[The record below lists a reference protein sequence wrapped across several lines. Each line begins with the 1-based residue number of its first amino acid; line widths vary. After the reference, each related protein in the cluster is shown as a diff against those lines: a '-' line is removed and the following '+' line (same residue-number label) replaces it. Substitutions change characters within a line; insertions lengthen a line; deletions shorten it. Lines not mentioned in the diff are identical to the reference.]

1 MVSRFDFTLGSVEA
15 VVVGRAVGVDVRV
28 FPLRISNTT
37 VDPVRFA
44 RLARQVYFDM
54 EERKL
59 SIRGELLPE
68 VRQAFE
74 LVRDNRVSV
83 TASGTDVEHGD
94 VTVYAAT
101 DGAQALTIGQA
112 PGEDTLYFTL
122 LPDEEFVNLIAETL
136 PPADAAPTRT
146 LSVSRREDRPR
157 SAMAARRIEQKQ
169 FDEEE
174 TAAFGNLEVASVIS
188 ARRPGRS
195 AGYGD
200 GDEELLEEILAGPRL
215 GGGYFTASGRGR
227 HGERRSAS
235 PVSWLDTESGR
246 YLVHTSTD
254 ESGTFT
260 ARYVP
265 AGFTGVT
272 AAIQNLISAVY

>member
-1 MVSRFDFTLGSVEA
+1 MVSRFDFTLNSVEA
-15 VVVGRAVGVDVRV
+15 VVVGRAAGVDIRV

-37 VDPVRFA
+37 IDPERFL
-44 RLARQVYFDM
+44 RLAQRVAADLDARQLTT
-54 EERKL
+54 RSGL
-59 SIRGELLPE
+59 HPE
-68 VRQAFE
+68 VRRAFE
-74 LVRDNRVSV
+74 LIGGHRVSI
-83 TASGTDVEHGD
+83 TASGTDVRTGD

-112 PGEDTLYFTL
+112 PDDDTLYFTL
-122 LPDEEFVNLIAETL
+122 LPDEEFVHLVAESL

-146 LSVSRREDRPR
+146 LTVSRQADRQL
-157 SAMAARRIEQKQ
+157 SAMAARRREEKE

-174 TAAFGNLEVASVIS
+174 TEAFGNLQVAGVIGS
-188 ARRPGRS
+188 RRRTAS
-195 AGYGD
+195 RRTA
-200 GDEELLEEILAGPRL
+200 DEQELEEILAEPRV
-215 GGGYFTASGRGR
+215 GGGYFTAAGRTR
-227 HGERRSAS
+227 HGERRTTP

-246 YLVHTSTD
+246 YLVHTTTD

-272 AAIQNLISAVY
+272 AAIQGLISAVY